1 MWVLT
6 GSLANA
12 SITYGAILGEDLEK
26 LEKSVPDSARQ
37 QKARE
42 YSRLLRRGSFIELGI
57 GGTLLLAL
65 LFTPAS
71 TTLASLLVFPFPA
84 SAVLYLL
91 TLAAG
96 YGLIMAPLSY
106 YYGFILPHRYGLS
119 KQNLASWLR
128 DKVKASGLQL
138 LLGLC
143 LVIIVY
149 WLIGNLPAL
158 WWLAAAMIMFLVSL
172 ILTWLTPTFLIP
184 LFYKLKPLEE
194 GELKEKL
201 VNLAR
206 RAGVDISECLTMNLS
221 SKATTA
227 NAMLSGW
234 GKSRRIIFS
243 DTLLQGYSWDEIEVT
258 LAHELGHRLHHD
270 IPKLIVIQAATF
282 LLAFYLANLALS
294 AGVVLF
300 SLQGIS
306 DIAGFPWLILVLAML
321 ILVLQP
327 ALNWYNR
334 RVETA
339 ADETALALSNNPQA
353 FIGLMTKLTD
363 QNLSEAEPSR
373 WVKLLFYDH
382 PTYNERVKLAH
393 NYISRSQ

>member
-1 MWVLT
+1 
-6 GSLANA
+6 
-12 SITYGAILGEDLEK
+12 
-26 LEKSVPDSARQ
+26 
-37 QKARE
+37 
-42 YSRLLRRGSFIELGI
+42 
-57 GGTLLLAL
+57 
-65 LFTPAS
+65 
-71 TTLASLLVFPFPA
+71 
-84 SAVLYLL
+84 
-91 TLAAG
+91 
-96 YGLIMAPLSY
+96 MAPLSY
-106 YYGFILPHRYGLS
+106 YYGFVLPHRYGLS
-119 KQNLASWLR
+119 KQALASWLR

-149 WLIGNLPAL
+149 WLIGHLPAL
-158 WWLAAAMIMFLVSL
+158 WWLATVLIMFLVSL

-194 GELKEKL
+194 GGLKEKL
-201 VNLAR
+201 VDLAR
-206 RAGVDISECLTMNLS
+206 RAGVDIAECLTMDLS

-243 DTLLQGYSWDEIEVT
+243 DTLLKGYSWDEIEVT

-270 IPKLIVIQAATF
+270 IPKLIGIQAATF
-282 LLAFYLANLALS
+282 LLAFYLANLTLR

-306 DIAGFPWLILVLAML
+306 DIAGLPWLILVLAML

-334 RVETA
+334 RLEIA

-363 QNLSEAEPSR
+363 QNLSEAEPSQ
-373 WVKLLFYDH
+373 WAKLLFYDH
-382 PTYNERVKLAH
+382 PPYNERVKLAH
-393 NYISRSQ
+393 NYISRCQQSETI

>member
-1 MWVLT
+1 M
-6 GSLANA
+6 
-12 SITYGAILGEDLEK
+12 GEDLET
-26 LEKSVPDSARQ
+26 LTEIVPDPARQ

-42 YSRLLRRGSFIELGI
+42 YNKLLRRASFLELGI
-57 GGTLLLAL
+57 GLILLLAL
-65 LFTPAS
+65 LCTHAS
-71 TTLASLLVFPFPA
+71 ATLASLLAFPFPG
-84 SAVLYLL
+84 SAALYLL

-96 YGLIMAPLSY
+96 YGLIVAPLDY
-106 YYGFILPHRYGLS
+106 YHDFTLPHRYGLS
-119 KQNLASWLR
+119 KQGLTSWLK
-128 DKVKASGLQL
+128 DKAKSSGLGL

-143 LVIIVY
+143 LVIILY
-149 WLIGNLPAL
+149 WLIENLPAL
-158 WWLAAAMIMFLVSL
+158 WWLAAALIMLLVSL
-172 ILTWLTPTFLIP
+172 ILSWLAPTFLIP
-184 LFYKLKPLEE
+184 LFFKLKTLEE
-194 GELKEKL
+194 GGLKRKL
-201 VNLAR
+201 VNLAK
-206 RAGVDISECLTMNLS
+206 RAGVDIEECLSMDLS

-270 IPKLIVIQAATF
+270 IPKLIGIQAATF
-282 LLAFYLANLALS
+282 LLAFYLANLALR

-306 DIAGFPWLILVLAML
+306 DIAGLPWLILILAML

-334 RVETA
+334 RIEIA

-363 QNLSEAEPSR
+363 QNLTEAEPGQ
-373 WVKLLFYDH
+373 WAKLLFYDH

-393 NYISRSQ
+393 NYIYDCERSKAM

>member
-1 MWVLT
+1 M
-6 GSLANA
+6 
-12 SITYGAILGEDLEK
+12 GEDLER
-26 LEKSVPDSARQ
+26 LRDIAPDPARQ

-57 GGTLLLAL
+57 GLLLLLAL

-71 TTLASLLVFPFPA
+71 NTLASLLAFPSPW
-84 SAVLYLL
+84 SAALYLL

-96 YGLIMAPLSY
+96 YGVIMAPLTY
-106 YYGFILPHRYGLS
+106 HYGFTLPHRYGLS

-128 DKVKASGLQL
+128 DKVKAAGLEL
-138 LLGLC
+138 LIGLC
-143 LVIIVY
+143 LIIIVY
-149 WLIGNLPAL
+149 WLIGHLPSL
-158 WWLAAAMIMFLVSL
+158 WWLVAAVIMFLVTL

-184 LFYKLKPLEE
+184 LFFKLKPLEE
-194 GELKEKL
+194 GGLKEKL

-206 RAGVDISECLTMNLS
+206 KAGVDIAECLTMDLS

-227 NAMLSGW
+227 NAMVSGW

-270 IPKLIVIQAATF
+270 IPKLIGIHAAIF
-282 LLAFYLANLALS
+282 LLVFCLANLALR

-300 SLQGIS
+300 SFQVIS
-306 DIAGFPWLILVLAML
+306 DIAGLPWLILVLAMF

-334 RVETA
+334 RVEIA

-353 FIGLMTKLTD
+353 FVSLMTKLTD
-363 QNLSEAEPSR
+363 QNLTEAEPSQWAR
-373 WVKLLFYDH
+373 LLFFDH
-382 PTYNERVKLAH
+382 PAYNERVKLAH
-393 NYISRSQ
+393 NYVSRTQRSEAI

>member
-1 MWVLT
+1 
-6 GSLANA
+6 
-12 SITYGAILGEDLEK
+12 LGEDLEK
-26 LEKSVPDSARQ
+26 LREIVPDPARQ

-57 GGTLLLAL
+57 GVILLLVL

-71 TTLASLLVFPFPA
+71 TTLASILAFPFPVPA
-84 SAVLYLL
+84 ILYLL

-96 YGLIMAPLSY
+96 YGVIVAPLNY
-106 YYGFILPHRYGLS
+106 YYDFVLPHRYGLS
-119 KQNLASWLR
+119 KQALVSWLR
-128 DKVKASGLQL
+128 DKVKASGLEL

-143 LVIIVY
+143 LVIIIY
-149 WLIGNLPAL
+149 WLIGNLPSL
-158 WWLAAAMIMFLVSL
+158 WWLAAALIMFLVSL
-172 ILTWLTPTFLIP
+172 ILTRLTPTFLIP
-184 LFYKLKPLEE
+184 LFFKLKPLEE
-194 GELKEKL
+194 GGLKEKL
-201 VNLAR
+201 VNLAK
-206 RAGVDISECLTMNLS
+206 RAGVDISECLTMDLS

-270 IPKLIVIQAATF
+270 IPKLIGIQAATF
-282 LLAFYLANLALS
+282 LLAFYLANLALR

-300 SLQGIS
+300 SLHGIS
-306 DIAGFPWLILVLAML
+306 DIAGIPWLVLILAIL

-334 RVETA
+334 RVEMA
-339 ADETALALSNNPQA
+339 ADETALALSNNPLA
-353 FIGLMTKLTD
+353 FVALMTKLTD
-363 QNLSEAEPSR
+363 QNLTEAEPSH
-373 WVKLLFYDH
+373 WAKLLFYDH

-393 NYISRSQ
+393 DYVSRCQ

>member
-1 MWVLT
+1 M
-6 GSLANA
+6 
-12 SITYGAILGEDLEK
+12 GEDVEK
-26 LEKSVPDSARQ
+26 LREIVPDPARQ

-42 YSRLLRRGSFIELGI
+42 YSRLLRRGSFIKLGI
-57 GGTLLLAL
+57 GFILLLVL

-71 TTLASLLVFPFPA
+71 TALASLLAFPSPW
-84 SAVLYLL
+84 SAALYLL
-91 TLAAG
+91 TMAAG
-96 YGLIMAPLSY
+96 YGVIVAPLSY
-106 YYGFILPHRYGLS
+106 YYNFVLPHRYGLS
-119 KQNLASWLR
+119 KQVLVSWLR

-143 LVIIVY
+143 LVIIIY
-149 WLIGNLPAL
+149 WLIGHLPAL
-158 WWLAAAMIMFLVSL
+158 WWLATAVSMFLVSL

-184 LFYKLKPLEE
+184 LFFKLKLLEE
-194 GELKEKL
+194 GGLKEKL
-201 VNLAR
+201 IDLAR
-206 RAGVDISECLTMNLS
+206 RAGVDIAECLTMDLS

-234 GKSRRIIFS
+234 GRSRRIIFS

-270 IPKLIVIQAATF
+270 IPKLIGIQAATF
-282 LLAFYLANLALS
+282 LLVFYLANLALR

-306 DIAGFPWLILVLAML
+306 DIAGLPWLILVLGML
-321 ILVLQP
+321 MFVLQP

-334 RVETA
+334 RLEIA
-339 ADETALALSNNPQA
+339 ADETALALSNKPQA
-353 FIGLMTKLTD
+353 FISLMTKLTD
-363 QNLSEAEPSR
+363 QNLNEAEPSQ

-393 NYISRSQ
+393 NYISRFQRSETI